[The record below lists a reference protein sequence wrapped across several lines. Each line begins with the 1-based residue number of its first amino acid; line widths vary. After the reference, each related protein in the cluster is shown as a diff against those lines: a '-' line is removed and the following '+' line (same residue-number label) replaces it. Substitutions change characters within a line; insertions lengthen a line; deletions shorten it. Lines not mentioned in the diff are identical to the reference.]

1 MWLSNSSC
9 EEVVVSAWGSGSM
22 VGFEGDKQRKVEKC
36 GKEFGQWEKNVF
48 GNVRLEL
55 NHLKKD
61 LVREERVAMVSGN
74 NFRVRQI
81 KKEIEVLQDRE
92 ATMWAQRS

>member
-1 MWLSNSSC
+1 M
-9 EEVVVSAWGSGSM
+9 
-22 VGFEGDKQRKVEKC
+22 
-36 GKEFGQWEKNVF
+36 GQWEKNVF

-61 LVREERVAMVSGN
+61 LAREERAAMVSGN

-92 ATMWAQRS
+92 AMIWA